1 MCAMRI
7 VSYSGD
13 QFDGQFALRLKKS
26 ARALELD
33 CELYRWPRETKPH
46 DDRIRYLTI
55 LRSLS
60 GRSPEDVLFVD
71 PQSQFLQRPDVLLD
85 EKDFDIGVY
94 YDSRTLAVSGPL
106 FLRHTPRLETF
117 LSEWGELQQSFP
129 ERSDLE
135 NLSQVLAGPR
145 TKVEIRRLPVTYAW
159 VERVHRAQY
168 PEAKPVLVEYR
179 TDGLL
184 SSRIKIQE

>member
-1 MCAMRI
+1 MRI

-33 CELYRWPRETKPH
+33 CELYRWPRENKPH
-46 DDRIRYLTI
+46 ADRIRYLTL

-60 GRSPEDVLFVD
+60 GRAAEDLLFVD
-71 PQSQFLQRPDVLLD
+71 PESQFLQRPDALLD

-94 YDSRTLAVSGPL
+94 YDSRTMAVSGPL

-117 LSEWGELQQSFP
+117 LSEWGEANESFP
-129 ERSDLE
+129 EHSDLE

-159 VERVHRAQY
+159 VERQHRSLY
-168 PEAKPVLVEYR
+168 PDAKPIIVHYK

-184 SSRIKIQE
+184 STRMRRR